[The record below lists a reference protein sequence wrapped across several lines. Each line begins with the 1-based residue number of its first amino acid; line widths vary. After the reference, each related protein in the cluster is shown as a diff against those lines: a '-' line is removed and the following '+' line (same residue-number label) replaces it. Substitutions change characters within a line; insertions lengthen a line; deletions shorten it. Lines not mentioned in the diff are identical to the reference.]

1 MPTGK
6 GVYMNETTWPEA
18 LPMGEACKVA
28 GVSPRTLRRWIE
40 AGHLT
45 DSRTEEQRRRREPVS
60 IESAE
65 LRAHLARLP
74 APTTKKQETLPLSS
88 TTAPTAPTPAPT
100 VDADRETA
108 LLEGQVEDLRA
119 TVDDLR
125 LQRNRLQAR
134 VQDLERKL
142 EEEREAR
149 LSLERSSGSIFGVRA
164 LLRAGAR
171 RVASRMT

>member
-1 MPTGK
+1 
-6 GVYMNETTWPEA
+6 MNESAWPAA
-18 LPMGEACKVA
+18 LSMGEACKVA

-45 DSRTEEQRRRREPVS
+45 DSRTEEQRQRREPVS

-65 LRAHLARLP
+65 LRAYLARLP
-74 APTTKKQETLPLSS
+74 APTSKKQEALPLSPTAS
-88 TTAPTAPTPAPT
+88 PTAPSPAPTA
-100 VDADRETA
+100 DADRERA

-119 TVDDLR
+119 TVEDLR

-134 VQDLERKL
+134 VEDLERKL
-142 EEEREAR
+142 EEEMEAR
-149 LSLERSSGSIFGVRA
+149 LSLERSSGSLFGVRA

-171 RVASRMT
+171 RVASRMN

>member
-1 MPTGK
+1 ME
-6 GVYMNETTWPEA
+6 ETAWPEA
-18 LPMGEACKVA
+18 LPLGEACRVA

-45 DSRTEEQRRRREPVS
+45 DSRTEEQRRRRETVS
-60 IESAE
+60 IESVE
-65 LRAHLARLP
+65 LRAYLARLP
-74 APTTKKQETLPLSS
+74 TPSPKVQEKLPL
-88 TTAPTAPTPAPT
+88 APTAPSPAPT
-100 VDADRETA
+100 VDADRERA

-134 VQDLERKL
+134 VEDLERKL

-149 LSLERSSGSIFGVRA
+149 LALERSSGSLFGVRA

-171 RVASRMT
+171 RVASRMN